1 MIRNIVFDMGG
12 VLIDYDPEK
21 TLYGLFDAP
30 TAQLLLREIFRN
42 PLWGE
47 KDRGTVSPADI
58 LAQKRAVIPPEHY
71 ARVAAMVE
79 NYYPYMPPFPEPEG
93 LVRAL
98 KANGYGVYLLSN
110 ASMDFHEHRTG
121 IPALQWFDGCLISAE
136 VLHIK
141 PEPEIYQAFF
151 ERFSLRPET
160 CFFIDDVQA
169 NIDGAARC
177 GMAGYRHD
185 HTRFDA
191 LLQALQCA
199 GVTL

>member
-21 TLYGLFDAP
+21 TLYSLFDRP
-30 TAQLLLREIFRN
+30 TAELLLREIFRN
-42 PLWGE
+42 PLWAE
-47 KDRGTVSPADI
+47 KDRGTVSVADI
-58 LAQKRAVIPPEHY
+58 LAQKGSRIPPAVY
-71 ARVAAMVE
+71 DRVAAMVE
-79 NYYPYMPPFPEPEG
+79 NYYPYMPPFPEPEA
-93 LVRAL
+93 LVQRL

-110 ASMDFHEHRTG
+110 ASMDFFERRAG

-136 VLHIK
+136 VRHIK

-160 CFFIDDVQA
+160 CFFIDDMQA

-177 GMAGYRHD
+177 GMRGYCHD
-185 HTRFDA
+185 HTKFDA
-191 LLQALQCA
+191 LLQALRRA